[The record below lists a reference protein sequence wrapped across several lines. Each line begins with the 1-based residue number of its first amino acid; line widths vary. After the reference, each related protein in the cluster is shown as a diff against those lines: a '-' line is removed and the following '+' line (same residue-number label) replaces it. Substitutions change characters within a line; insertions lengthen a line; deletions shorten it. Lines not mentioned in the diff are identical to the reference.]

1 MARKKSGASAAP
13 ETKTASPPRGEV
25 QSAGESPLFVDLP
38 ATQQT
43 LAALQRRRLFS
54 IVQQSRSN
62 RALESYIA
70 PYLGYDPGASEKDRK
85 GTFLR
90 AKAVIEAVAEGRES
104 ELGGEIDASLEP
116 IVRATIISRA
126 PWDGIRHE
134 AEKEM
139 RRLALTVPAAVW
151 AVVPKG
157 MGDLGL
163 ARFLAEVT
171 GVRGGL
177 ETYET
182 KERVWKRC
190 GLAVIGG
197 VRQQKRTNKEEA
209 AAHGYRPRRRAEIW
223 DIADKVFRQQG
234 TPDAGTA
241 TRWRL
246 VYDDRRAHT
255 LPRMAA
261 TEDLPPSH
269 KDKWTRQRCRSDAVR
284 IMMKAIIEEVWKTWR
299 QANHDAQTMARA
311 PAASPSKDEQEI
323 GASGRTAATQE
334 SPRRRRAS
342 EEAPATGLAPSGAP
356 FH

>member
-1 MARKKSGASAAP
+1 MARKKSGATSDAETSSAA
-13 ETKTASPPRGEV
+13 PPRGEV
-25 QSAGESPLFVDLP
+25 QKSDGSQAVLDLP

-85 GTFLR
+85 GVFRR
-90 AKAVIEAVAEGRES
+90 ANAVIEAIAEGRES
-104 ELGGEIDASLEP
+104 ELGGETDAGLEP

-126 PWDGIRHE
+126 PWDGIRDE

-139 RRLALTVPAAVW
+139 RRLALTVPAAVL

-209 AAHGYRPRRRAEIW
+209 EAHGYRPRRRAEIW

-261 TEDLPPSH
+261 TEDLAWGN
-269 KDKWTRQRCRSDAVR
+269 KDKWTLKRCHNDAVR
-284 IMMKAIIEEVWKTWR
+284 IMMKAIIEELWKTWR
-299 QANHDAQTMARA
+299 QATYGAQTMASS

-323 GASGRTAATQE
+323 GAKVVADAIAW
-334 SPRRRRAS
+334 SPRRRRAT
-342 EEAPATGLAPSGAP
+342 ATPDANGHTPSGAS